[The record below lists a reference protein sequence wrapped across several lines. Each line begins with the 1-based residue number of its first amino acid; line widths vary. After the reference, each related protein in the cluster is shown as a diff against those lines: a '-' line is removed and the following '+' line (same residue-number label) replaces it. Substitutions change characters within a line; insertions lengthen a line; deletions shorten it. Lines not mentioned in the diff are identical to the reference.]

1 MLLIILNGKRY
12 IGGGIVFVFVP
23 KLFMIKCNSKLL
35 WRLGSLNGV
44 REAVPC
50 SMEEKTVL
58 VACGAYFG
66 KGYLEWF
73 ASVAG
78 GAGRKKG
85 ERYLESDGK
94 VFGAWISCWKRQV
107 LAMARLQRREGQL
120 RAFRS
125 SCFGVCHGAH
135 KIARA
140 TLACNFSSESVD
152 QLCRNGSI
160 LQRAGI
166 FKDRASVAYR
176 EGGLGVLPPENFW
189 FRL

>member
-1 MLLIILNGKRY
+1 M
-12 IGGGIVFVFVP
+12 FVFVP
-23 KLFMIKCNSKLL
+23 ELFKCNSKLL
-35 WRLGSLNGV
+35 WRLGSLYGL
-44 REAVPC
+44 REAVPKQC

-85 ERYLESDGK
+85 KRCLESDGK

-107 LAMARLQRREGQL
+107 LAMARLQRRESQL
-120 RAFRS
+120 RALRS
-125 SCFGVCHGAH
+125 CCFGVRHGAR

-140 TLACNFSSESVD
+140 TLACSFSSES
-152 QLCRNGSI
+152 
-160 LQRAGI
+160 
-166 FKDRASVAYR
+166 ASSAEMAPCHSGLAYSKIGR
-176 EGGLGVLPPENFW
+176 TW
-189 FRL
+189 